1 VIGQTISHYRVIE
14 KLGGG
19 GMGVVYKAE
28 DTELGRFVA
37 LKFLPEDVARDP
49 QALERF
55 RREAR
60 AASALNHPNICTIH
74 EIGKSGDQS
83 FIVMEFLDGVSLK
96 HRIAGRPLEIEA
108 LLSLAI
114 EIADALDAA
123 HIAGIIHRDIK
134 PANIFVT
141 RRDHAKVLDFG
152 LAKVT
157 PIGSTMMGTAAGM
170 SAATVESSAEHLTS
184 PGATLGTVAYMSPE
198 QVRAKELDA
207 RTDLFSFGVV
217 LYEMATG
224 SLPFRGESSGVIFE
238 AILNRAPL
246 PPLRLNPDI
255 PPKLEDIISRALEKD
270 RELRY
275 QGAKEMRSELLRL
288 KRDSETG
295 RVGAASSGALAVTP
309 ETGSQVTQEAIPA
322 SSAAVPV
329 PTSSA
334 SAKVADVPLTVR
346 KKRWKIVVPS
356 AVLLVAALIA
366 GGLYYR
372 SHQSKPPTPLSP
384 SRTVSTV
391 AVLPFQNVGSDKS
404 IDFLRLAL
412 PDEITTILS
421 YTRSL
426 SIRPFATTSKYVEP
440 DLDLQKAGQ
449 EMRVASIVTGHFLK
463 AGEQLQI
470 TLEAVEVE
478 NNRLLWRDTLNV
490 PAQNMIAMQEQI
502 AARARGGLAPV
513 LGSSAFT
520 TGTAVRPKNEEAYD
534 LYLRSVPVPN
544 DPAPNKQAID
554 MLERAVGLDSTYAP
568 AWAALA
574 ERYYI
579 DSRYAGGG
587 EAMVKRADA
596 ADERALA
603 LDPNFIVA
611 GARLT
616 RNRVERGELARAY
629 QEAEDLVRRR
639 PDDAEAHFT
648 LAYVLRYAGLLQES
662 ANQCDTALSLDSAN
676 FRWRSCADVFL
687 QRGDYQRAMN
697 YLNLDLGSE
706 YYKARSIDVLVRA
719 GKERE
724 ALQIGPPEIANSRAR
739 YALLLACAGHRPRWE
754 IATLSHSVHPDEDP
768 DENYF
773 SASDLAYCGQTEA
786 ALQMLRRAIGGN
798 YCSYPALDSDPLFA
812 NIRTKPEFVE
822 IRSAAINCQKKFL
835 AERGQSAQ

>member
-1 VIGQTISHYRVIE
+1 VIGQTISRYRIVE

-28 DTELGRFVA
+28 DVKLHRFVA
-37 LKFLPEDVARDP
+37 LKFLPDEIAKDA
-49 QALERF
+49 QALARF
-55 RREAR
+55 QREAQ
-60 AASALNHPNICTIH
+60 AASALNHSNICMVF
-74 EIGKSGDQS
+74 EIDEREGQH
-83 FIVMEFLDGVSLK
+83 FIAMEFLDGLTLK
-96 HRIAGRPLEIEA
+96 HRIAGRPLDTELI
-108 LLSLAI
+108 LSLAI

-123 HIAGIIHRDIK
+123 HAEGIVHRDIK

-141 RRDHAKVLDFG
+141 KRGHAKILDFG
-152 LAKVT
+152 LAKVSLA
-157 PIGSTMMGTAAGM
+157 GSSSSKIASLNTQTAA
-170 SAATVESSAEHLTS
+170 ADAEHLTS
-184 PGATLGTVAYMSPE
+184 PGTMMGTVAYMSPE

-207 RTDLFSFGVV
+207 RTDLFSFGAV

-224 SLPFRGESSGVIFE
+224 DLPFHGESSAVICE
-238 AILNRAPL
+238 AIMNRAPVAVV
-246 PPLRLNPDI
+246 RLNHDVL
-255 PPKLEDIISRALEKD
+255 PKLEDIINRALEKD

-275 QGAKEMRSELLRL
+275 QHASEMRSELLRL
-288 KRDSETG
+288 KRDTETG
-295 RVGAASSGALAVTP
+295 RAIAASSGAVAVTP
-309 ETGSQVTQEAIPA
+309 EADSQVAQEPLPA
-322 SSAAVPV
+322 SSAAILMPA
-329 PTSSA
+329 SSG
-334 SAKVADVPLTVR
+334 SAKVADVPVAVR
-346 KKRWKIVVPS
+346 KKRWKIAVPS
-356 AVLLVAALIA
+356 AVLLVAVVIA
-366 GGLYYR
+366 GVLHYR

-384 SRTVSTV
+384 SRSVSTV

-426 SIRPFATTSKYVEP
+426 SIRPFATTSKYIEP
-440 DLDLQKAGQ
+440 NFDLQKAGQ

-520 TGTAVRPKNEEAYD
+520 TDTVVRPKNEEAYA
-534 LYLRSVPVPN
+534 LYLRSAAVPN

-579 DSRYAGGG
+579 DSQYAGGG
-587 EAMVKRADA
+587 EAMKKRSDA
-596 ADERALA
+596 AAERALA

-616 RNRVERGELARAY
+616 RNRVERGELAKAY

-639 PDDAEAHFT
+639 PDNAEAHFT
-648 LAYVLRYAGLLQES
+648 LGYVLRYAGLLQES
-662 ANQCDTALSLDSAN
+662 ASQCDTALSLDPEN
-676 FRWRSCADVFL
+676 FRWRSCAIVFS
-687 QRGDYQRAMN
+687 QRGDYQRAMD
-697 YLNLDLGSE
+697 YLHLDLGSE
-706 YYKARSIDVLVRA
+706 YYKALSIEVLMRT

-724 ALQIGPPEIANSRAR
+724 ALQIGPPAIANLRAS
-739 YALLLACAGHRPRWE
+739 YALLLACAGHRPLPE
-754 IATLSHSVHPDEDP
+754 IAELARSVHLEDDP
-768 DENYF
+768 EENYF
-773 SASDLAYCGQTEA
+773 SAAALAYCGQTES
-786 ALQMLRRAIGGN
+786 ALQMLRRTIEGN
-798 YCSYPALDSDPLFA
+798 YCSYPAIDSDPLFA
-812 NIRTKPEFVE
+812 SSRGKPEFGEV
-822 IRSAAINCQKKFL
+822 RSAAINCQKKFL
-835 AERGQSAQ
+835 AERGQ